1 MHVPHQLSPCYMHQ
15 RGRGYG
21 PPLQQNTCI
30 FSARWRSDGAPPGKY
45 WPQYYVTHKEVAQ
58 KWNYVLLII
67 HDVPPHKGYHCNN
80 SFGLGSYPHPCS
92 TSTRSV
98 LITYGCL
105 QGGKEWCV
113 FSGESVDHFI
123 LLLSRL
129 PICSVYQKDSGMNFC
144 WRVEEAYSRIVTESD
159 RKSSPWVTM
168 GPTGQ

>member
-1 MHVPHQLSPCYMHQ
+1 MLQ
-15 RGRGYG
+15 RSQGSEPSQGKN
-21 PPLQQNTCI
+21 LCELFVIQQYNC
-30 FSARWRSDGAPPGKY
+30 APPGKY

-80 SFGLGSYPHPCS
+80 FFCGGSYLHPCS

-105 QGGKEWCV
+105 QEGNEWYV
-113 FSGESVDHFI
+113 LSGDSVDHFR

-129 PICSVYQKDSGMNFC
+129 PICSVYQQDSGMHCC
-144 WRVEEAYSRIVTESD
+144 WRVEEAYGRILTYSY
-159 RKSSPWVTM
+159 RQRSPWVIM